1 MLAFEILPSLVDAVQ
16 DDELKHALGEHL
28 RETRAQAQRAEQ
40 AFRAVGVEPSSNRS
54 GPLEALAKQHDEL
67 AGTIVLPSLRDA
79 FHAAAAVATERLELS
94 LYDGVIDLGRASDVA
109 KDALELLEESRGEEE
124 HALEAAESARRR
136 LVKTA
141 TG

>member
-16 DDELKHALGEHL
+16 DEELKHALEEHL

-40 AFRAVGVEPSSNRS
+40 AFGAVGVEPSSNRS

-67 AGTIVLPSLRDA
+67 AGTIVLPWLRDA

-94 LYDGVIDLGRASDVA
+94 LYDAAIDLGRASDVA
-109 KDALELLEESRGEEE
+109 KDAVELLEQSRGEEE
-124 HALEAAESARRR
+124 HALEVAESARRR

-141 TG
+141 SA

>member
-94 LYDGVIDLGRASDVA
+94 LYDATIDLGRASDVA
-109 KDALELLEESRGEEE
+109 KDAVELLEQSRREEE
-124 HALEAAESARRR
+124 HALEAAASARRR
-136 LVKTA
+136 LVETDS
-141 TG
+141 G